1 MSAVKKIGVVVVI
14 SSIIGI
20 AYYFLIKSKPK
31 VIEKQL
37 EELNTEEVS
46 LVDEQLTKPISVEEQ
61 LKIDKCFGL
70 GRSEYER
77 CMGIPFGTST
87 RGNNPPPVIQ
97 TQTTGTTS
105 AGTTSTGTTSA
116 GTTSAGTT
124 SAGTTSAVINTN
136 RPTRGTSTSPIR
148 VQQSGGR
155 G

>member
-105 AGTTSTGTTSA
+105 AGTTS
-116 GTTSAGTT
+116 
-124 SAGTTSAVINTN
+124 AGTTSAVINTN

>member
-1 MSAVKKIGVVVVI
+1 MSTVKKIGIVVVI

-37 EELNTEEVS
+37 EELNTEKVS
-46 LVDEQLTKPISVEEQ
+46 VVDEQLTTPLSVEEQ
-61 LKIDKCFGL
+61 LKIDKCSGL

-77 CMGIPFGTST
+77 CMGIVPLGTGT
-87 RGNNPPPVIQ
+87 RGNISVTT
-97 TQTTGTTS
+97 TQTTTT
-105 AGTTSTGTTSA
+105 GNISTGSTTTQTPTAVTISVL
-116 GTTSAGTT
+116 TS
-124 SAGTTSAVINTN
+124 NN
-136 RPTRGTSTSPIR
+136 RPPRGTSTSPIR